1 VGLRETDVGPGLVVS
16 SRRLGSREW
25 LVVQSMDDRGVFA
38 RCDGV
43 AGGDHLVVPIVL
55 VTANAEERER
65 VVLELTRHIRS
76 VLGRA
81 PAPTVL
87 PPRVIQVGELR
98 IETDAHRVTVDDAEV
113 PLSFLEFK
121 LLVTLADRRDRVQ
134 TRGVLLRDVWSV
146 LDPPVDRRVDLLVKR
161 LRDKLGTAARFIRT
175 VFGLGYCFRDGASTS
190 RPRRPSGSRM
200 STLAQEPPT
209 AIV

>member
-1 VGLRETDVGPGLVVS
+1 VGLRKIDEAPGVVVS

-25 LVVQSMDDRGVFA
+25 LVVQSMDERGVFA
-38 RCDGV
+38 GGDGV

-55 VTANAEERER
+55 VIANAEERER
-65 VVLELTRHIRS
+65 VVLELTRHIHA
-76 VLGRA
+76 VLGEA

-87 PPRVIQVGELR
+87 APKVIQVGELR

-121 LLVTLADRRDRVQ
+121 LLVTLAERRDRVQ
-134 TRGVLLRDVWSV
+134 SRGILLRDVWSV
-146 LDPPVDRRVDLLVKR
+146 VDPEVDRRVDLLVKR
-161 LRDKLGTAARFIRT
+161 LRDKLQTAARFIRT
-175 VFGLGYCFRDGASTS
+175 VFGVGYCFRDEASTS
-190 RPRRPSGSRM
+190 RPRRPSGSHM
-200 STLAQEPPT
+200 SILAQGPT